1 MREVVITGIG
11 MRTPMGNTLDAVR
24 SVYASGKPVV
34 KAYTAPQGHTRVM
47 AMLDE
52 DYSKAFARIDQMM
65 IDEVAQLALLAADDA
80 IADSGLAL
88 ADADRDRIGVLMGT
102 GQGTLHSA
110 VESIT
115 SLVNKGSCK
124 TFTILRGLNNGT
136 CNHISMRHGLRGEC
150 QTVTMACS
158 SSNAAI
164 GNAMRLIQAGV
175 LDAALAGGAEAVN
188 EEFIIRGWE
197 ALRILAK
204 PDPERPETSSRP
216 FSRNRTGLVLG
227 EGSVIY
233 MLEEASQARARGAR
247 IYARLAGYGTS
258 SDAANITHP
267 DPTGQA
273 LALRACLKAAGFAPE
288 DIGYINAHGTA
299 TPTGDPAE
307 VQSIKAVFGA
317 HAQGLPVS
325 STKSL
330 HGHLLGAAGAIELLA
345 PIVALNDG
353 LLAPTA
359 NLDEPDPECDLDF
372 VPNEARQVT
381 PPRAALSSNFAFGGS
396 NAVIALT
403 RD

>member
-1 MREVVITGIG
+1 MRDVVITGIG

-24 SVYASGKPVV
+24 RVYASGQPVV

-47 AMLDE
+47 AVLDEGWGSGFSRMDQMMLDE
-52 DYSKAFARIDQMM
+52 
-65 IDEVAQLALLAADDA
+65 VTQLAVLAADDA
-80 IADSGLAL
+80 VADSGMKL
-88 ADADRDRIGVLMGT
+88 ADADRDRIGVVVGT
-102 GQGTLHSA
+102 GQGTACTVFETTRQVDS
-110 VESIT
+110 
-115 SLVNKGSCK
+115 KGSAK
-124 TFTILRGLNNGT
+124 TFSILRGLNNG
-136 CNHISMRHGLRGEC
+136 CSNHVSMRHGLRGEC
-150 QTVTMACS
+150 QTLMLACS
-158 SSNAAI
+158 SSNAAL
-164 GNAMRLIQAGV
+164 GSAMRLIQAGV
-175 LDAALAGGAEAVN
+175 LDAALAGGADVVN
-188 EEFIIRGWE
+188 HEITLRAWE

-216 FSRNRTGLVLG
+216 FSKSRTGLVLG
-227 EGSVIY
+227 EGAVIY

-258 SDAANITHP
+258 SDATNIAHP
-267 DPTGQA
+267 DPDGQA
-273 LALRACLKAAGFAPE
+273 LALRACLKSAGLAPE
-288 DIGYINAHGTA
+288 DIGYVNAHGTA

-307 VQSIKAVFGA
+307 VKSIKAVFGA
-317 HAQGLPVS
+317 HAQSLPVS

-372 VPNEARQVT
+372 VPNQARQVA
-381 PPRAALSSNFAFGGS
+381 PLRAAMSSNFAFGGS